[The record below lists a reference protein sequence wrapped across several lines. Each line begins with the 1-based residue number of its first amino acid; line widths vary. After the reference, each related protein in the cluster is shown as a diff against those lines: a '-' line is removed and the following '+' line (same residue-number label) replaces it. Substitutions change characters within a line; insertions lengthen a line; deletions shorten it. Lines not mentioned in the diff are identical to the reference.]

1 MSTVSPELVLGLCIL
16 GTCVATIIGYAVSR
30 LLRPKVLNEHEESAE
45 ATNPFHEMS
54 REQKD
59 YMGEVRKR
67 NSEDIWERL
76 QVDVRKERQRQR
88 QRRSAMRIR
97 GGCGGEKGRDVVG
110 GRLVACV
117 VNGEWMRNRRLT
129 VMVDVPDWATVRQ
142 HQRRIRQ
149 NPSFCVW
156 FRSCSSVWRR
166 LCKCYRWLRRCGPC
180 I

>member
-16 GTCVATIIGYAVSR
+16 GICVATITGYAVSR

-67 NSEDIWERL
+67 NSKDIWERL
-76 QVDVRKERQRQR
+76 QLDVKKERQKQRRRQRRR
-88 QRRSAMRIR
+88 QRRSAMEIR

-110 GRLVACV
+110 GHLIACV
-117 VNGEWMRNRRLT
+117 ADREWIRNQWLT
-129 VMVDVPDWATVRQ
+129 VMVNVPDWATIRQ
-142 HQRRIRQ
+142 HRRRMRR
-149 NPSFCVW
+149 NPSF
-156 FRSCSSVWRR
+156 
-166 LCKCYRWLRRCGPC
+166 
-180 I
+180 